1 MDTIQPL
8 FTAIVLAADRESNNP
23 VAKAAGVPCKSLA
36 PIGGI
41 PMVYRVLKAL
51 SSSGKVK
58 DRILCGPPKTIMDQE
73 PELCTRVATG
83 EIRWFENQAA
93 PSLSTYHVMKSLP
106 QEIPVLLTT
115 ADHALLSPRVVDH
128 FCSEAQAS
136 GCDVVAGVALHE
148 TVTTAYPETHRTV
161 YRLRDAAYC
170 SCNLFAFLTPRAHEA
185 AYFWHRVEHQRKKPL
200 RVINT
205 FGWVAVM
212 RYLMGQ
218 LTLAE
223 ALDRISRRL
232 GFKAGVVVIPFPES
246 AIDVDSVS
254 DWRFVKR
261 IVAEK
266 GL

>member
-1 MDTIQPL
+1 MDTIQPF

-23 VAKAAGVPCKSLA
+23 VARAAGVPCKSLA

-41 PMVYRVLKAL
+41 PMVYRVLQAL

-58 DRILCGPPKTIMDQE
+58 DRILCGPPKAIMDQN
-73 PELCTRVATG
+73 PKLCAQIAAG
-83 EIRWFENQAA
+83 EIRWFENQAT

-106 QEIPVLLTT
+106 QETPILLTT
-115 ADHALLSPRVVDH
+115 GDHALLSPRVVDH
-128 FCSEAQAS
+128 FCSKAQAS

-161 YRLRDAAYC
+161 YRLRDASYC
-170 SCNLFAFLTPRAHEA
+170 SCNLFAFLTPRSHAA

-200 RVINT
+200 KVVNT
-205 FGWVAVM
+205 FGWVAVI
-212 RYLMGQ
+212 RYLMGR

-223 ALDRISRRL
+223 ALDRVSRRL
-232 GFKAGVVVIPFPES
+232 GFKAGVVVIPFPEA

-254 DWRFVKR
+254 DWHFVNK
-261 IVAEK
+261 II
-266 GL
+266 GSTY